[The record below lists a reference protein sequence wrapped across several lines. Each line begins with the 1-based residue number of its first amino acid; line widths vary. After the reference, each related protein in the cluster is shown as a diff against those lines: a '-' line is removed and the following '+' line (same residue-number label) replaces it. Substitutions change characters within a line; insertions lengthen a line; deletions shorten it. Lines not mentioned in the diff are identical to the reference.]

1 MNNPVFLTVIICTRN
16 RANDLKEC
24 LSALVLQL
32 RRFDDVEI
40 VIVDNASTD
49 NTKSIVD
56 SFAKEQNAPIR
67 YCYES
72 KVGLCSARNRGR
84 LEARGEVLSFID
96 DDAIPQGGWI
106 EAIVDN
112 FRDPSASAVGGRVFV
127 TPKGGTP
134 PWFPTELLWAA
145 GLADHG
151 DKVQPMNM
159 PKEMPPGGNFAVR
172 TSVFDDLNGFDE
184 RLAIYGDDDDFFW
197 RAHAKG
203 YKATYDPKMAIN
215 HCPTLDRKI
224 LIRKAYAWGKGR
236 AMLDIIHR
244 GRGLSIYLQALHSL
258 IFATYIGMRWALS
271 PSFFRAYGFWIY
283 WGRFVQIVFGGERVS
298 TKNN

>member
-24 LSALVLQL
+24 LSALVLQV

-56 SFAKEQNAPIR
+56 SFAKEQSAPIR

-84 LEARGEVLSFID
+84 LEARGEVLTYID
-96 DDAIPQGGWI
+96 DDAIPRSGWI
-106 EAIVDN
+106 DSIVSD
-112 FRDPSASAVGGRVFV
+112 FRNPETSCLGGRIFV
-127 TPKGGTP
+127 TPKGGIP
-134 PWFPTELLWAA
+134 KWFPTELLWAA
-145 GLADHG
+145 GLTDHG
-151 DKVQPMNM
+151 DEMRPLNM

-172 TSVFDDLNGFDE
+172 SHIFDALGGFDE

-197 RAHAKG
+197 RAHQKG
-203 YKATYDPKMAIN
+203 YKATYNPKMAIN
-215 HCPTLDRKI
+215 HCPTLDREI

-236 AMLDIIHR
+236 AMLKIIHE
-244 GRGLSIYLQALHSL
+244 GKGPSTYFQAFTSML
-258 IFATYIGMRWALS
+258 FAAYIGIRWTLT
-271 PSFFRAYGFWIY
+271 PKFHLAYGFWINA
-283 WGRFVQIVFGGERVS
+283 GRFVQIVFGGARVS
-298 TKNN
+298 TKDN